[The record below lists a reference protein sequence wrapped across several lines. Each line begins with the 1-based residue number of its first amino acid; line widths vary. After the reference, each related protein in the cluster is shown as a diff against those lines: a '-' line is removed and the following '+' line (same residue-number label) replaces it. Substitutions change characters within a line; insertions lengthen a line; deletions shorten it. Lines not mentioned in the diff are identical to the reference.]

1 MGGKRGFK
9 NINLVSKLVRCLDHY
24 GGGGSTLIILLK
36 DQKEK
41 RKKSN
46 VRVRESVGSPIS
58 ERHGPIEVNMHGRT
72 FLLL

>member
-9 NINLVSKLVRCLDHY
+9 NINLVSELARCLDHC
-24 GGGGSTLIILLK
+24 GGGFTLIILWK
-36 DQKEK
+36 DWKEK

-46 VRVRESVGSPIS
+46 VRVRESVGSPTS
-58 ERHGPIEVNMHGRT
+58 ARHGPIEVNMHGGT